1 MEKKIDVLTKY
12 DEEISE
18 IKASLNEL
26 ESGRI
31 YGFNGNCTPADGSLE
46 TNVNKLTEQ
55 LKELLHKIEYGKD
68 SGSENSVD

>member
-1 MEKKIDVLTKY
+1 MEKTIDISIKY
-12 DEEISE
+12 AKEIAA

-46 TNVNKLTEQ
+46 TNVDKLTEQ
-55 LKELLHKIEYGKD
+55 LKDLLHKLEYGKD
-68 SGSENSVD
+68 SGAQNNEN